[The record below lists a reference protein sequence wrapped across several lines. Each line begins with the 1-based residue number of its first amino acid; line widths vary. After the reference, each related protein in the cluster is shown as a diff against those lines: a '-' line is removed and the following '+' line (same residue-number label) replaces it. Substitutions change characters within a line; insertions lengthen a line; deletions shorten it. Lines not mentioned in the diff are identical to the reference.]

1 DCSIDALAQAL
12 LGARANLARR
22 LLACA
27 LDVDGRFERDDE
39 ALDRVGTFGLI
50 VIFAAGEDE
59 RDPSHENAQQTG
71 AHTAPGAATLAV
83 GAEPPAR
90 TSSPNSHRHI
100 QREMSGSA
108 KGDAGRAAARP
119 ARVMLQVA

>member
-1 DCSIDALAQAL
+1 ARLHRRRYIAAGLLDGSHTVLHALNAAFLAAALDAQAGVILARLLHGAPGELPGCQRIHGDCSIDALAQAL

-50 VIFAAGEDE
+50 VIFA
-59 RDPSHENAQQTG
+59 
-71 AHTAPGAATLAV
+71 
-83 GAEPPAR
+83 
-90 TSSPNSHRHI
+90 
-100 QREMSGSA
+100 
-108 KGDAGRAAARP
+108 
-119 ARVMLQVA
+119 